1 MKVRL
6 VGLLLIGI
14 LGVAMA
20 AGINVVT
27 KDEKLNDPDYRWQ
40 LVTSKKYQSINWELV
55 GKIYEATRRFKDNY
69 ERLKKSGVIYGGHFV
84 DAEKGI
90 IYIGL
95 VNPTEEK
102 KGLVLE
108 VMKPPEG
115 VRVVFYKADYPMEV
129 LEEAKLRIQNSILEL
144 RERGIVVTS
153 LDANEVTNRLEV
165 GLKELNEENKQAIL
179 ELIGDLLP
187 PQAVRFEER
196 RPAVPE
202 ARTDRWRPVF
212 GGLYVETVYNGVTLA
227 STLGFSASRD
237 TVSGI
242 VISGHA
248 GDPGTPVYQPTVSS
262 NNHLNDVSVRSPRP
276 AAYSDSAWVPFADA
290 VLLATL
296 LAYQEQLLELH
307 VDKYSHWV
315 RL

>member
-1 MKVRL
+1 MKGL

-20 AGINVVT
+20 VGINMVT
-27 KDEKLNDPDYRWQ
+27 KDEKLNDPNYRWQ
-40 LVTSKKYQSINWELV
+40 LVTSKKYQSIDWELV
-55 GKIYEATRRFKDNY
+55 GKIYKAIKRFKDNY
-69 ERLKKSGVIYGGHFV
+69 EHLKKSGVIYGGHFI

-90 IYIGL
+90 IYMGL

-102 KGLVLE
+102 KKLVLE
-108 VMKPPEG
+108 IMKPPEG
-115 VRVVFYKADYPMEV
+115 VKVIFYKADYPMEV

-144 RERGIVVTS
+144 REKGIVVTS

-165 GLKELNEENKQAIL
+165 GLEELNEENKQAIL
-179 ELIGDLLP
+179 ELIDDLLP

-196 RPAVPE
+196 GSAIPE

-212 GGLYVETVYNGVTLA
+212 GGLYIETVYNNITLA
-227 STLGFSASRD
+227 STLGFSASRN
-237 TVSGI
+237 TVSGF

-262 NNHLNDVSVRSPRP
+262 TNYLNNVSVRSPRP
-276 AAYSDSAWVPFADA
+276 TAYSDSAWVPFADVA
-290 VLLATL
+290 PYIYIPNLQSTRTMTTWLV
-296 LAYQEQLLELH
+296 
-307 VDKYSHWV
+307 
-315 RL
+315 